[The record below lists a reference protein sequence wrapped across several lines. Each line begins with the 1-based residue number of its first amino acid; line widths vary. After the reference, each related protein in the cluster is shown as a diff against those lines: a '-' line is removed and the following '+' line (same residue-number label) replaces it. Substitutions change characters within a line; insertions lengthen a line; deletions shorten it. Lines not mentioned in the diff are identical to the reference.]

1 MYRIAQIQT
10 EGLKR
15 LRGKNGIAFLDC
27 DIPPLELINMINE
40 AFTYGGILLDN
51 SEFKEV
57 LSFQHGGEVD
67 LLLPFDNVKLD
78 PAKIVIW
85 QMTAYHDCHGVF
97 FSDYIRNTLN
107 DSEMELKCPS
117 DTEQAQKPEGF
128 SMTMGGMS

>member
-10 EGLKR
+10 EDLKK

-57 LSFQHGGEVD
+57 LSFQHDGKVH
-67 LLLPFDNVKLD
+67 LLLPCDHVKLD
-78 PAKIVIW
+78 FARIVIW
-85 QMTAYHDCHGVF
+85 QMISYSGCHGVF
-97 FSDYIRNTLN
+97 FSDYIHNTL
-107 DSEMELKCPS
+107 SESETGLNHSS
-117 DTEQAQKPEGF
+117 DTEQAQKPESRG
-128 SMTMGGMS
+128 MTMGGMS

>member
-10 EGLKR
+10 EDLKR

-57 LSFQHGGEVD
+57 LSFQHDGKVD
-67 LLLPFDNVKLD
+67 LLLPFDHVKLD
-78 PAKIVIW
+78 SARIVIW
-85 QMTAYHDCHGVF
+85 QMISYSGCHGAF
-97 FSDYIRNTLN
+97 FSDYIRNTL
-107 DSEMELKCPS
+107 SESEAGLNHSS
-117 DTEQAQKPEGF
+117 DTEQEQKSESC
-128 SMTMGGMS
+128 SMTMKGMM

>member
-10 EGLKR
+10 EDLKR

-57 LSFQHGGEVD
+57 LSFRHDGKVD
-67 LLLPFDNVKLD
+67 LLLPFDHVKLD
-78 PAKIVIW
+78 SARIVIW
-85 QMTAYHDCHGVF
+85 QMISYSGCHGVF
-97 FSDYIRNTLN
+97 FSDYIRNTLSE
-107 DSEMELKCPS
+107 SEMGLKRSS
-117 DTEQAQKPEGF
+117 DTEQAQKSEGC